1 MKLKDDQKKKWLK
14 AVLKVFKRDK
24 YFEQRLKFLI
34 PFYAIRWSLIV
45 LNDFRKS
52 DFNQENY
59 NQENYKN
66 FIINKK
72 LSFNKRIKQI
82 NKSLYFCNLVRSR
95 GYQKWLN

>member
-14 AVLKVFKRDK
+14 ADLKVFKRDK

-59 NQENYKN
+59 KN
-66 FIINKK
+66 FIVNKK
-72 LSFNKRIKQI
+72 LFFNKRIKQI